1 MWGFLFSSRRLHTR
15 CALVTGVQSCALP
28 ISPADWAWI
37 GGLFDVLLPAWHHG
51 IAVVAHRFKK
61 FTPEGAFQFLQDFGV
76 RNTFLPPTA
85 LKMMRSVDKPET
97 RWNYRL
103 RSVASGGESLGAE
116 LLDWGRRT
124 FGLTINEFYG
134 QTECNMTV
142 SSCDGIVSTRPG
154 AIGRAVPGHKL
165 AIVDHEGKEQNP
177 GVAGSIDVRPP
188 DPEAFLP

>member
-1 MWGFLFSSRRLHTR
+1 MRISYWSS
-15 CALVTGVQSCALP
+15 
-28 ISPADWAWI
+28 
-37 GGLFDVLLPAWHHG
+37 DVCSSDLHG

-116 LLDWGRRT
+116 LLDWGK
-124 FGLTINEFYG
+124 
-134 QTECNMTV
+134 
-142 SSCDGIVSTRPG
+142 
-154 AIGRAVPGHKL
+154 IGRASGRERVCQY
-165 AIVDHEGKEQNP
+165 V
-177 GVAGSIDVRPP
+177 
-188 DPEAFLP
+188 